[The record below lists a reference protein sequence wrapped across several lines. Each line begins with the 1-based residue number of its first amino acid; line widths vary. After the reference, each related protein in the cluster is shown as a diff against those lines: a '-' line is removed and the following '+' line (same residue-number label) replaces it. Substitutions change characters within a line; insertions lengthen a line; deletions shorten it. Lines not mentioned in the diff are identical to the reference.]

1 LNASKTPE
9 IDPERLPRHVA
20 IIMDGNGRWAQRR
33 GMTRV
38 RGHREG
44 KESVRAIVEKA
55 RRLGLE
61 YLTLFAFSTE
71 NWSRPRAEVQ
81 ALMGLLK
88 RYLRTELRKMME
100 NEIRLRAIGDLTR
113 LPVEVERLL
122 RADIEATRDNKGM
135 TVLLAVSYGGRDDIV
150 RSARELAR
158 RAAAGEIDAE
168 AIDETM
174 FAGTLAT
181 AGVPDPDLLIRTGGE
196 LRISNFFLWQAAY
209 SELYVTE
216 TLWPDF
222 REEEFL
228 AALHEY
234 QQRER
239 RFGRVD
245 PETCSKGR
253 LRAAP

>member
-1 LNASKTPE
+1 MDASTTLE

-55 RRLGLE
+55 RRLGIE
-61 YLTLFAFSTE
+61 YLTLYAFSTE
-71 NWSRPRAEVQ
+71 NWSRPRQEVQ

-100 NEIRLRAIGDLTR
+100 NEIRLRAIGDLSR
-113 LPVEVERLL
+113 LPVEVQRLL
-122 RADIEATRDNKGM
+122 LTDIEATKDNKGM
-135 TVLLAVSYGGRDDIV
+135 NVLLAVSYGGRDDIV
-150 RSARELAR
+150 RSARALAQ
-158 RAAAGEIDAE
+158 E
-168 AIDETM
+168 AKDGRLDPADIDEAM
-174 FAGTLAT
+174 FARGLTT
-181 AGVPDPDLLIRTGGE
+181 GDVPDPDLLIRTGGE
-196 LRISNFFLWQAAY
+196 MRISNFFLWQAAY
-209 SELYVTE
+209 SEIYVTD

-222 REEEFL
+222 RDDQFL
-228 AALHEY
+228 EALHVY

-239 RFGRVD
+239 RFGRVSPD
-245 PETCSKGR
+245 AYKGR